1 MKSHDERII
10 AIDLRGGSF
19 AFAVFEGPDRLL
31 DWGVRSF
38 RRGVNAVKI
47 PAGKKFAALLD
58 YFSPDAV
65 VIRVRPGDRD
75 TRRRKM
81 REIVLGETA
90 KRGIPARLLS
100 RRAVK
105 DAFAGAN
112 RTKYTIAAAL
122 AERLPE
128 LAPVL
133 PTAHKLWVSEE
144 YILSVF
150 DAAATGI
157 SYFSRGESSPPP
169 SSQV

>member
-1 MKSHDERII
+1 MNNHDERII
-10 AIDLRGGSF
+10 AVDLRGGSF
-19 AFAVFEGPDRLL
+19 AFAAFEGSDRLL

-38 RRGVNAVKI
+38 RRGVNAVKV

-58 YFSPDAV
+58 YLSPDAV
-65 VIRVRPGDRD
+65 VIRVRTGDRD
-75 TRRRKM
+75 ARRRKM
-81 REIVLGETA
+81 RGIILRESA
-90 KRGIPARLLS
+90 KRGIPARMFS
-100 RRAVK
+100 RLAVK
-105 DAFAGAN
+105 DAFDGAN
-112 RTKYTIAAAL
+112 RTKYAIAAAL

-157 SYFSRGESSPPP
+157 AYFSRRQSSSPP
-169 SSQV
+169 SAQV

>member
-10 AIDLRGGSF
+10 AIDLRGYSF

-31 DWGVRSF
+31 DWGARSF

-47 PAGKKFAALLD
+47 PAGEKLAALLD
-58 YFSPDAV
+58 YYSPDAV
-65 VIRVRPGDRD
+65 VIRVRTGDHD
-75 TRRRKM
+75 ARRHEM
-81 REIVLGETA
+81 RETLT
-90 KRGIPARLLS
+90 

-105 DAFAGAN
+105 DAFAGARRN
-112 RTKYTIAAAL
+112 KYTIAAAL

-157 SYFSRGESSPPP
+157 AYFNHSQSVPPP
-169 SSQV
+169 SAQV

>member
-1 MKSHDERII
+1 MKSHDKRIV

-19 AFAVFEGPDRLL
+19 AFAVFQGPDRLL

-47 PAGKKFAALLD
+47 PARKKVAALLD

-65 VIRVRPGDRD
+65 VIRVRTGDRD
-75 TRRRKM
+75 ARRRKM
-81 REIVLGETA
+81 REIVLGEAA
-90 KRGIPARLLS
+90 KRRIPARLLS

-112 RTKYTIAAAL
+112 RTKYTIAASV
-122 AERLPE
+122 AERLPG

-133 PTAHKLWVSEE
+133 PTAHSLWVSEE

-157 SYFSRGESSPPP
+157 AYFNHSQSVPPP
-169 SSQV
+169 SA

>member
-1 MKSHDERII
+1 
-10 AIDLRGGSF
+10 
-19 AFAVFEGPDRLL
+19 
-31 DWGVRSF
+31 
-38 RRGVNAVKI
+38 
-47 PAGKKFAALLD
+47 
-58 YFSPDAV
+58 
-65 VIRVRPGDRD
+65 
-75 TRRRKM
+75 M
-81 REIVLGETA
+81 REIVLGESA

-112 RTKYTIAAAL
+112 RNKYTIAATL

-133 PTAHKLWVSEE
+133 PTARKIWMSEE

-157 SYFSRGESSPPP
+157 AYFSRGESSTPP
-169 SSQV
+169 SAQI